1 MTLANVRTPERLG
14 PWGTCGFRVRLL
26 VETKDLAMSWGVF
39 SKVWVNF
46 GEYSM
51 KKKKLS
57 LVGELTVRLG
67 G

>member
-1 MTLANVRTPERLG
+1 MTLADVRAPERLG

-26 VETKDLAMSWGVF
+26 VETKDLAMSWSVF

-51 KKKKLS
+51 KKKN
-57 LVGELTVRLG
+57 
-67 G
+67 